1 MNLKSSKNV
10 DVNRYELEVEISA
23 EDFNKELSSI
33 YQRNIKKIVVPGF
46 RKGKAPKAFVEKYYG
61 ENVFFEDALNN
72 LYPDAIEKA
81 VEEAKLDI
89 VEDKIDLEVEKM
101 SKEDGVVFK
110 AKITVMPEVEIDN
123 YKGIEVSKKEV
134 KVEDEDVEKELKSV
148 QERNGRLVTVS
159 DRAAQLGDS
168 VVIDFEGF
176 MDGKAFE
183 GGKGDN
189 FTLELG
195 KKQFIE
201 GFEDQIVGHNAG
213 EEFEINVKF
222 PEDYHAKNYAGKD
235 ATFKIKLHEIKMHE
249 LPELDDEFVKDV
261 SEFDTLDEYKK
272 DIKAKLLERKEKQA
286 KDEKE
291 GEMIEKLVSLVKAEI
306 PEALIKNKLRDLVR
320 DFDYRMQSQG
330 LKLADYL
337 KYTGSKMEDLE
348 NNFRPQAESQ
358 VKLQLALKKIAE
370 IENLIPTEEDIEKE
384 YNKISEF
391 YKMELDKVKNIVPV
405 KDVEK
410 DILSN
415 KALEIVR
422 ENSVEK

>member
-1 MNLKSSKNV
+1 MNLKSSKKV

>member
-1 MNLKSSKNV
+1 MNLKSSKKV

-110 AKITVMPEVEIDN
+110 AKITVMPEVEIGN

-291 GEMIEKLVSLVKAEI
+291 GEMIEKLISLVKAEI

-337 KYTGSKMEDLE
+337 KYTGSKIEDLE

>member
-1 MNLKSSKNV
+1 ML
-10 DVNRYELEVEISA
+10 
-23 EDFNKELSSI
+23 
-33 YQRNIKKIVVPGF
+33 
-46 RKGKAPKAFVEKYYG
+46 
-61 ENVFFEDALNN
+61 VFLFQQ
-72 LYPDAIEKA
+72 IECL
-81 VEEAKLDI
+81 VR
-89 VEDKIDLEVEKM
+89 
-101 SKEDGVVFK
+101 
-110 AKITVMPEVEIDN
+110 
-123 YKGIEVSKKEV
+123 V

-291 GEMIEKLVSLVKAEI
+291 GEMIEKLISLVKAEI

>member
-1 MNLKSSKNV
+1 MNLRWKSAL
-10 DVNRYELEVEISA
+10 RI
-23 EDFNKELSSI
+23 FNKELSSI

-261 SEFDTLDEYKK
+261 SEFDTLDE
-272 DIKAKLLERKEKQA
+272 
-286 KDEKE
+286 
-291 GEMIEKLVSLVKAEI
+291 
-306 PEALIKNKLRDLVR
+306 
-320 DFDYRMQSQG
+320 
-330 LKLADYL
+330 
-337 KYTGSKMEDLE
+337 
-348 NNFRPQAESQ
+348 
-358 VKLQLALKKIAE
+358 
-370 IENLIPTEEDIEKE
+370 
-384 YNKISEF
+384 
-391 YKMELDKVKNIVPV
+391 
-405 KDVEK
+405 
-410 DILSN
+410 
-415 KALEIVR
+415 
-422 ENSVEK
+422 

>member
-1 MNLKSSKNV
+1 MNLKSSKKV

-110 AKITVMPEVEIDN
+110 AKITVMPEVEIGN

-134 KVEDEDVEKELKSV
+134 KVEGEDVEKELKSV

-291 GEMIEKLVSLVKAEI
+291 GEMIEKLISLVKAEI

>member
-1 MNLKSSKNV
+1 MNLKSSKKV

-291 GEMIEKLVSLVKAEI
+291 GEMIEKLISLVKAEI

>member
-1 MNLKSSKNV
+1 MNLKSSKKV

-272 DIKAKLLERKEKQA
+272 DIKAKLLERTEKQA
-286 KDEKE
+286 KDKKE
-291 GEMIEKLVSLVKAEI
+291 GEMIEKLISLVKAEI

>member
-1 MNLKSSKNV
+1 MNLKSSKKV
-10 DVNRYELEVEISA
+10 DVNKYELEVEISA

-101 SKEDGVVFK
+101 GKEDGVVFK
-110 AKITVMPEVEIDN
+110 AKITVMPEVEIGN

-291 GEMIEKLVSLVKAEI
+291 GEMIEKLISLVKAEI

>member
-1 MNLKSSKNV
+1 MNLKSSKKV
-10 DVNRYELEVEISA
+10 DVNKYELEVEISA

-110 AKITVMPEVEIDN
+110 AKITVMPEVEIGN

-291 GEMIEKLVSLVKAEI
+291 GEMIEKLISLVKAEI

>member
-1 MNLKSSKNV
+1 MNLKSSKKV
-10 DVNRYELEVEISA
+10 DVNRYELEVKISA

-291 GEMIEKLVSLVKAEI
+291 GEMIEKLISLVKAEI

-337 KYTGSKMEDLE
+337 KYTGSKIEDLE

>member
-1 MNLKSSKNV
+1 MNLKSSKKV

-33 YQRNIKKIVVPGF
+33 YQTNIKKIVVPGF

-110 AKITVMPEVEIDN
+110 AKITVMPEVEIGN

-291 GEMIEKLVSLVKAEI
+291 GEMIEKLISLVKAEI